1 MSSSKTH
8 RARMVSTTPGRL
20 RIKYRHAR
28 NNPSLLNRI
37 KGGLEAR
44 SGVSQVRV
52 NPVTGSFVVHYDPA
66 RCDKAGIFRCLQ
78 DIDVIVEDLT
88 HGPSVIP
95 PQTTLTAN
103 EAIRDLNTRLS
114 RWTGLPIDLRT
125 VLPLAFVGAGLWS
138 LIRNGLMIEKV
149 PAWLLFWL
157 GFDLFV
163 KARPQEPALSA
174 QELTSTRR
182 TRHHSDPP

>member
-1 MSSSKTH
+1 
-8 RARMVSTTPGRL
+8 MVSTTPGRL